1 MEQLFSQDFKY
12 IWVVMLTLAL
22 WFPVRRLLWVLSVRR
37 AIGKGGEA
45 NVDEAEKERLKRR
58 AGFTAALICF
68 LFSLGYISVLF
79 KP

>member
-37 AIGKGGEA
+37 AIGKGGEKI
-45 NVDEAEKERLKRR
+45 VDEAEKERLKRR
-58 AGFTAALICF
+58 AGFTSALICF